1 MSRLVPAP
9 DALVGK
15 RFDVAVAKMLGIS
28 RAKAADLIETGQA
41 RVLGRD
47 IAKSSSLQAG
57 ETVEFDIVEERSEPE
72 PIAHDMAVVYEDDDV
87 VVVDKPVGVAAHAS
101 VGWTGPTVLGSL
113 LDRGVRITSY
123 GAAGR
128 QGIVSRLDVG
138 TSGLMLVCKS
148 ELAYVEMRRQFAEH
162 EVVKTY
168 HALVQGNLKEDK
180 ATIEAPIG
188 RAKVSDF
195 RFCVTPAGKEAITHW
210 DVMERFGEATLVS
223 VNLETGRTHQI
234 RVHFSSIGHPLVGDP
249 MYGANP
255 QLSEALGLERQWLH
269 AMQLEFRHPRTHV
282 WTTVRTGR
290 DHHAYRNQDQRVQRI
305 IAASL
310 QIQHSRNDRHG
321 QQHGHDQTD
330 QGNETQCTAGFRGHG
345 TPLFTRCGY
354 RLVATLTGAKA
365 YVQRNQGLWT
375 HQTGYP
381 QAPGVSQATGR
392 VRRPR

>member
-123 GAAGR
+123 G
-128 QGIVSRLDVG
+128 
-138 TSGLMLVCKS
+138 SGLMLVCKS

-255 QLSEALGLERQWLH
+255 QLSETLGLERQWLH

-282 WTTVRTGR
+282 WTTVRSHYPVDLQHALDVMRNRHR
-290 DHHAYRNQDQRVQRI
+290 DANPTRN
-305 IAASL
+305 
-310 QIQHSRNDRHG
+310 
-321 QQHGHDQTD
+321 
-330 QGNETQCTAGFRGHG
+330 
-345 TPLFTRCGY
+345 
-354 RLVATLTGAKA
+354 
-365 YVQRNQGLWT
+365 
-375 HQTGYP
+375 
-381 QAPGVSQATGR
+381 
-392 VRRPR
+392 

>member
-138 TSGLMLVCKS
+138 TSGL
-148 ELAYVEMRRQFAEH
+148 
-162 EVVKTY
+162 KTY

-282 WTTVRTGR
+282 WTTVRSHYPVDLQHALDVMRNRHR
-290 DHHAYRNQDQRVQRI
+290 DANPTRN
-305 IAASL
+305 
-310 QIQHSRNDRHG
+310 
-321 QQHGHDQTD
+321 
-330 QGNETQCTAGFRGHG
+330 
-345 TPLFTRCGY
+345 
-354 RLVATLTGAKA
+354 
-365 YVQRNQGLWT
+365 
-375 HQTGYP
+375 
-381 QAPGVSQATGR
+381 
-392 VRRPR
+392 

>member
-41 RVLGRD
+41 RILERD
-47 IAKSSSLQAG
+47 IAKSGALQAG
-57 ETVEFDIVEERSEPE
+57 DVVEFNLVEECTEPE
-72 PIAHDMAVVYEDDDV
+72 PVCDDMAIVYEDDDI

-101 VGWTGPTVLGSL
+101 AGWTGPTVLGSL
-113 LDRGVRITSY
+113 LQRGVHITSY

-148 ELAYVEMRRQFAEH
+148 DLAYVEMRRQFAEH

-168 HALVQGNLKEDK
+168 HALVQGGLKEDR

-195 RFCVTPAGKEAITHW
+195 RFCVTPSGKPAITHW
-210 DVMERFGEATLVS
+210 DVMERFGSEATFVS

-255 QLSEALGLERQWLH
+255 VLAAELGLDRQWLH
-269 AMQLEFRHPRTHV
+269 AMKLEFRHPRTHV
-282 WTTVRTGR
+282 WTTVSSRYPA
-290 DHHAYRNQDQRVQRI
+290 DLAHALDLMRERH
-305 IAASL
+305 ASAESL
-310 QIQHSRNDRHG
+310 
-321 QQHGHDQTD
+321 
-330 QGNETQCTAGFRGHG
+330 
-345 TPLFTRCGY
+345 
-354 RLVATLTGAKA
+354 
-365 YVQRNQGLWT
+365 
-375 HQTGYP
+375 
-381 QAPGVSQATGR
+381 
-392 VRRPR
+392 

>member
-1 MSRLVPAP
+1 MSRLVSAP
-9 DALVGK
+9 NALVGK

-28 RAKAADLIETGQA
+28 RAKAADLIESGQA
-41 RVLGRD
+41 RVLDRA
-47 IAKSSSLQAG
+47 IAKSGTLMAG
-57 ETVEFDIVEERSEPE
+57 ETVEFDLVEEQRAPE
-72 PIAHDMAVVYEDDDV
+72 PIADDMAIVYEDDDV

-113 LDRGVRITSY
+113 LDRGVRIPSY

-168 HALVQGNLKEDK
+168 HALVQGGLREDK

-188 RAKVSDF
+188 RAKVSD
-195 RFCVTPAGKEAITHW
+195 
-210 DVMERFGEATLVS
+210 VMERFGSEATLVS

-255 QLSEALGLERQWLH
+255 VLSEELGLERQWLH
-269 AMQLEFRHPRTHV
+269 ATQLEFRHPRTHV
-282 WTTVRTGR
+282 WTTVKSRYPA
-290 DHHAYRNQDQRVQRI
+290 DLSHALDRMRARHEPE
-305 IAASL
+305 ASAMP
-310 QIQHSRNDRHG
+310 G
-321 QQHGHDQTD
+321 AVGM
-330 QGNETQCTAGFRGHG
+330 
-345 TPLFTRCGY
+345 
-354 RLVATLTGAKA
+354 TGAVDSA
-365 YVQRNQGLWT
+365 DAREPLEEEPAVAAAAR
-375 HQTGYP
+375 
-381 QAPGVSQATGR
+381 
-392 VRRPR
+392 